1 METSIL
7 IAKIIAIVYLSFGIG
22 LLFNTSFYKKGIEE
36 LLDNAGYMIL
46 AGTSTIITGFLIIE
60 YHNNWVKNWTVVITL
75 IGWIALIK
83 GILILTFPKAMVFFK
98 PMFQYDNL
106 YKYLAPLVILFGLI
120 FSYFGFYLN

>member
-1 METSIL
+1 METSYF

-46 AGTSTIITGFLIIE
+46 AGVSTIITGFLIIE
-60 YHNNWVKNWTVVITL
+60 YHNNWVKNWTLIITL

-83 GILILTFPKAMVFFK
+83 GILLLAFPKFMKFFK

-106 YKYLAPLVILFGLI
+106 YKYLAPLVILFGFTFAYLGF
-120 FSYFGFYLN
+120 FSN